1 MGSGAK
7 TPSVGM
13 RTAHIKRHTKETDI
27 EISLN
32 VDGKGKAQI
41 SSGIPFLDHMLT
53 LFSVHSLFDLKMEA
67 KGDLEVDAH
76 HTTED
81 IGISLGQAIKE
92 ALGDKRGIFRY
103 GQSSIPMNEALAQVV
118 VDLSGR
124 PFFVYKGKK
133 LMGKI
138 ETFDLELVK
147 EFFWAL
153 SSQAA
158 MTLHVY
164 LNYGE
169 NKHHCVE
176 AIFKA
181 FGQALRKAV
190 AKDISRSDIPSSK
203 GVL

>member
-1 MGSGAK
+1 
-7 TPSVGM
+7 M
-13 RTAHIKRHTKETDI
+13 RAAHIKRKTKETEV

-32 VDGKGKAQI
+32 LDGKGKAQI

-53 LFSVHSLFDLKMEA
+53 LFSVHSLFDLKIEA
-67 KGDLEVDAH
+67 RGDLEVDAH

-81 IGISLGQAIKE
+81 IGLCLGQAIKE
-92 ALGDKRGIFRY
+92 ALGDKSGIFRY
-103 GQSSIPMNEALAQVV
+103 GQSSIPMNEALAQAV

-124 PFFVYKGKK
+124 PFLVYKGKK
-133 LMGKI
+133 LIGKI
-138 ETFDLELVK
+138 KTFDLELVK

-158 MTLHVY
+158 ITLH
-164 LNYGE
+164 LHLSYGE
-169 NKHHCVE
+169 NKHHCIE

-190 AKDISRSDIPSSK
+190 AKDVSRLDIPSSK